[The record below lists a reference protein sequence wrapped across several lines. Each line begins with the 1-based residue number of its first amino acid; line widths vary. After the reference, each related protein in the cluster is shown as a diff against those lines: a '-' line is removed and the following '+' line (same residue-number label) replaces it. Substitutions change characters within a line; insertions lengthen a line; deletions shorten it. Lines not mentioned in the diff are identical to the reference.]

1 MSLPIQVGFVA
12 LFRVLCAV
20 GLCLV
25 VREGRRVLQVEVVV
39 QPEVDEA
46 EHGRVELDE
55 DGHEAQ
61 VHALGRVVG
70 ELRGAVSS
78 KLSQTFKTKVDSS
91 LKSNLRSS

>member
-55 DGHEAQ
+55 D
-61 VHALGRVVG
+61 
-70 ELRGAVSS
+70 
-78 KLSQTFKTKVDSS
+78 
-91 LKSNLRSS
+91 